1 MSRIHTPATIEAA
14 PMASRPQLQAVQKQ
28 LGTTPNLFRVV
39 ANSPAALEGYLG
51 MSGALARGALPAQT
65 RERIALA
72 VAQLNG
78 CDYCLAA
85 HSFLGRNLA
94 KLSDEEIG
102 ANRVG
107 GSLDPKADAAV
118 RFAATVVR
126 QRGHVSDAELRAVRD
141 AGYDDAQIV
150 EIVQHVALNTWTNY
164 VNLVA
169 GTEIDFPVV
178 EPLPLAA

>member
-102 ANRVG
+102 ANRG
-107 GSLDPKADAAV
+107 
-118 RFAATVVR
+118 RFARPEGGCGRALCRNRRAPTRARVR
-126 QRGHVSDAELRAVRD
+126 CRTAGGAGRRLR
-141 AGYDDAQIV
+141 
-150 EIVQHVALNTWTNY
+150 
-164 VNLVA
+164 
-169 GTEIDFPVV
+169 
-178 EPLPLAA
+178 